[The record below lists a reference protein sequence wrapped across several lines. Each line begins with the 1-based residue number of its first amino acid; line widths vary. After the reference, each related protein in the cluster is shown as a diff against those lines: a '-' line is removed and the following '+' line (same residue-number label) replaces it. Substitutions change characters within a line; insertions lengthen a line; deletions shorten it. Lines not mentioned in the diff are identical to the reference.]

1 MSFLRQKKVKI
12 LTLLLT
18 LSLTIPLLSNKV
30 HAQQDEA
37 ELNAYPNSGST
48 LQELQAEL
56 VQLIDSLDTLNEQ
69 DDLDAIH
76 LSIFDKNER
85 LRGLIDGQVSNEQP
99 NNSNLIYLIEFQQ
112 KYNIIATKY
121 LANRRDQLNKL
132 MSKADSD
139 ERLSILA
146 RYLEMQHYHN
156 ELLKDYW
163 ENVQWLKT
171 LGVNETKIENKLR
184 DDIKKSLRLASATI
198 ELLLHQKNVAFNQLS
213 ASDTYESEDLNLN
226 VLVVEQ
232 RLQTSLEHLEALIY
246 IADRLNIDTT
256 SYIRLIFKVTGSIT
270 HDVLKGKVA
279 YSIASDWLDSASSWV
294 VHSLPSYLFKAILI
308 ILILLTTNW
317 LSSVFSQIV
326 NKLVIIK
333 YFNFSK
339 LMQSFIVGISS
350 KFIWSIGII
359 FSLSQ
364 LGMNLSH
371 ILTGVGIVSII
382 IGLALQDTLSNFA
395 SGIMLLIYR
404 PFDVGDFVLA
414 AGIDGKVHNMSMV
427 NTTIKTFDNRTIIT
441 PNKTIWSDIIINLT
455 NEKVRRVDMVFKITY
470 EEDLERVEDILKD
483 IIEDHTSTLRSP
495 APIIKVNELC
505 DYSVDIIVRPWVR
518 TEDYWNVYWDITRQ
532 VKLRFSNEGIKAPYP
547 KKDIRIDRE

>member
-1 MSFLRQKKVKI
+1 M
-12 LTLLLT
+12 
-18 LSLTIPLLSNKV
+18 TIPLLSNKV